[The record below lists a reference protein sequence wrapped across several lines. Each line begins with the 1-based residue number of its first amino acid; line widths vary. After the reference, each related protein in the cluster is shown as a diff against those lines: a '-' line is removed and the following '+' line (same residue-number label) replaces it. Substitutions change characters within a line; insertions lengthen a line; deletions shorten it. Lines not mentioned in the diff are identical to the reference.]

1 MKSWARERPP
11 TRPARGSTDAATLT
25 RIQVPVE
32 GHSQGNPGQKRG
44 EVGGETVPDG
54 DYRSVQKE
62 GNTPSGPS
70 ARPGPPRAG
79 LLGVAP
85 APPRAR
91 RRYQRLFTRTMPA
104 SPPLDSPVS
113 LLHRFFRNSSN
124 ICIMRSRF
132 PRPPPLACAHTRT
145 PAHAHSRAPPAPLR
159 QRPRAARPGSRGSA
173 ARPLAHLVGGGAA
186 LGRQPAALGQRR
198 GGALMLPVHGPGG
211 GRAAPRAAP
220 GGARAAA
227 GAGGQRGRRLRR
239 SGPGQG
245 PRPRPASS
253 RGLLRC
259 RRGCLGA
266 RSRQT
271 WRVPRP
277 LPRPRP
283 RPLQL
288 RRRPPSR
295 WSPARFRMSHA

>member
-104 SPPLDSPVS
+104 SPPLDNPVS

-159 QRPRAARPGSRGSA
+159 QRPRAARPGPAPAAQPPARSLTWSAAGPPSAGSRQPSGSAGAALSCFQYMGRAAGALRPEPRRGAPGPPREQGDSGGAGSA
-173 ARPLAHLVGGGAA
+173 APG
-186 LGRQPAALGQRR
+186 PAKAP
-198 GGALMLPVHGPGG
+198 APG
-211 GRAAPRAAP
+211 PRAA
-220 GGARAAA
+220 GASSAAAAAASEQGPDKLGESPAPSPAPAPAPSSCGVGRPAA
-227 GAGGQRGRRLRR
+227 GAPLG
-239 SGPGQG
+239 SG
-245 PRPRPASS
+245 
-253 RGLLRC
+253 
-259 RRGCLGA
+259 
-266 RSRQT
+266 
-271 WRVPRP
+271 
-277 LPRPRP
+277 
-283 RPLQL
+283 
-288 RRRPPSR
+288 
-295 WSPARFRMSHA
+295 